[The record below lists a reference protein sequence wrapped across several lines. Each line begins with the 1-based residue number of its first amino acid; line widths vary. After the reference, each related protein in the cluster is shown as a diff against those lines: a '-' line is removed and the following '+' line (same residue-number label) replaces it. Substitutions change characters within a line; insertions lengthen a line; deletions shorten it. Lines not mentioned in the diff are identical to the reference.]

1 MFDEYDDI
9 LDTCALQYIL
19 GLSKNTVLKLL
30 QNGTI
35 PSRRV
40 GKKYR
45 ILKSDLLAYLH
56 SSNKL

>member
-35 PSRRV
+35 PSTRV

-45 ILKSDLLAYLH
+45 VLKSDLLAYLH
-56 SSNKL
+56 GSNKP